1 MDALLSIAMLRLL
14 TRSTNAACAACH
26 QRIDPLGF
34 AFDNY
39 DAIGRWR
46 TEDNG
51 AKLDTDGPQTLKQL
65 LLKRAPE
72 FAQATL
78 ERLLTYAL
86 GRELDAR
93 DQPTVRQILRR
104 TESTEYRF
112 HDLILEIAKSV
123 PFQKRQN
130 QER

>member
-1 MDALLSIAMLRLL
+1 MARHRADP
-14 TRSTNAACAACH
+14 TCASCH
-26 QRIDPLGF
+26 DRIDPLGN
-34 AFDNY
+34 ALENY
-39 DAIGRWR
+39 DVIGRWR